1 MKIYID
7 IETAT
12 QYKPEEFK
20 EKAPEL
26 FDIWVDRVAKDD
38 EPIKFYKE
46 KWPIY
51 WEYSTVICVVV
62 WVETANWLKTTK
74 IYQDEKHDEAYVL
87 DQLKTVLD
95 HPNIVGGQLVGHNII
110 WFDVPFLVKRYIVN
124 CIELPQMFKWLS
136 DKKPWEV
143 NMIDTLKMWK
153 TTSTMGASLWL
164 ICTLLWIPT
173 PKDDIDW
180 RDTSECF
187 FNKEYERIATYCEK
201 DVIATYEVYK
211 RLTAL
216 WL

>member
-1 MKIYID
+1 MKIFID

-38 EPIKFYKE
+38 EPVKFYKE

-51 WEYSTVICVVV
+51 AEYSEVICVVV
-62 WVETANWLKTTK
+62 WVEAEGQLKTTK
-74 IYQDEKHDEAYVL
+74 IYQDDVHDESYVL
-87 DQLKTVLD
+87 TKLKEILNHPSLKTW
-95 HPNIVGGQLVGHNII
+95 ILVGHNLI

-124 CIELPQMFKWLS
+124 CLELPDMLKWLS
-136 DKKPWEV
+136 AKKPWEV
-143 NMIDTLKMWK
+143 NMEDTLKMWK
-153 TTSTMGASLWL
+153 TTSTMGASLGL

-187 FNKEYERIATYCEK
+187 FNKEYERIANYCEK

-211 RLTAL
+211 KFLAL